1 MYLTI
6 HKYSIATNVIYSN
19 NNYMDEGKTNLM
31 QLLYIFIVAVGDALH
46 VSGVFVHR
54 QER

>member
-1 MYLTI
+1 
-6 HKYSIATNVIYSN
+6 
-19 NNYMDEGKTNLM
+19 MDERKTNLM
-31 QLLYIFIVAVGDALH
+31 QLLYIFFVAVEDALH

>member
-1 MYLTI
+1 MEV
-6 HKYSIATNVIYSN
+6 SDNVHLFS
-19 NNYMDEGKTNLM
+19 MDERKTNLM
-31 QLLYIFIVAVGDALH
+31 QLLYLFIVAVGDALH